1 MKYKLFI
8 LACIATLISCR
19 GDNDEKF
26 YTGKVVFPVRPNMG
40 VKEAMAAR
48 VVPYPRQ
55 LEWQKLEMTAFIH
68 FTLNTFTDMEW
79 GTGKE
84 SPELFNP
91 VNLDA
96 EQWVRV
102 LSEAGMKMVIITA
115 KHHDGFCLWPTK
127 TTTHS
132 VASSPWKDGK
142 GDVIREL
149 RDACDKYG
157 MKFGVYLSPWDRN
170 AECYG
175 DSPAYNRFYM
185 EQLTELLTWYGKVDE
200 VWFDGANGEGPTGRK
215 QEYDW
220 QAYYDLIRKLQ
231 PDAVTAIMGED
242 VRWVG
247 TETGYGRET
256 EWSVTVLA
264 PGGSPESRAI
274 NEKMGLTAMSED
286 LGSSNLLQKAESV
299 YWYPAEVD
307 VSIRPGWFW
316 HASEDSLV
324 KDTDKLADIYLSSVG
339 RNAVLL
345 LNVPPNSRGLI
356 SENDIRSLQGLK
368 KWIDALYEH
377 DLLNGARPYDT
388 GAASAIDGDN
398 NTSWSPRKERVASFV
413 PAIAATFNVA
423 MLQEDISKG
432 QRVEKFIIEA
442 LTDEQWDTIATGTT
456 IGYKRLIRFPEVKA
470 NEIRLTIVSSRA
482 RPYISTFSL
491 FRTD

>member
-1 MKYKLFI
+1 MRR
-8 LACIATLISCR
+8 LAIIPIFFLLLQSCA
-19 GDNDEKF
+19 DNDYDKLYQGE
-26 YTGKVVFPVRPNMG
+26 VEFPVNPTPG

-48 VVPYPRQ
+48 VVPDQRQ
-55 LEWQKLEMTAFIH
+55 LTWQQLEMTAFIH
-68 FTLNTFTDMEW
+68 FNINTFTDMEW
-79 GTGKE
+79 GNGDE

-91 VNLDA
+91 VSLDA

-127 TTTHS
+127 TTKHS

-149 RDACDKYG
+149 RDACEKYN

-170 AECYG
+170 AKCYG
-175 DSPAYNRFYM
+175 DSPEYNKFYM

-200 VWFDGANGEGPTGRK
+200 VWFDGANGKGFGGRR

-242 VRWVG
+242 IRWVG
-247 TETGYGRET
+247 TESGYGRET
-256 EWSVTVLA
+256 EWSVTALA
-264 PGGSPESRAI
+264 PGGTPESRAI
-274 NEKMGLTAMSED
+274 NETLGLSPASMD
-286 LGSSNLLQKAESV
+286 LGSSALLHKAGKV

-324 KDTDKLADIYLSSVG
+324 KDPDELLDIYFSSAG

-345 LNVPPNSRGLI
+345 LNVPPDNRGLI
-356 SENDIRSLQGLK
+356 TDHDIKSLMGLK
-368 KWIDALYEH
+368 ARLDDLYDT
-377 DLLNGARPYDT
+377 DLLNGARPYGQ
-388 GAASAIDGDN
+388 GASRAIDGDST
-398 NTSWSPRKERVASFV
+398 TSWSPRHQMVASFI

-423 MLQEDISKG
+423 MLQEDIRMG
-432 QRVEKFIIEA
+432 QRVEKFVIEA
-442 LTDEQWDTIATGTT
+442 QLDQQWDTVATGTT
-456 IGYKRLIRFPEVKA
+456 IGYKRLIRFPDVKA
-470 NEIRLTIVSSRA
+470 DEIRLTIKSSRA
-482 RPYISTFSL
+482 RPNISTFAL
-491 FRTD
+491 YYTD

>member
-1 MKYKLFI
+1 MNRLL
-8 LACIATLISCR
+8 LAAGCFMVLISCNR
-19 GDNDEKF
+19 EDESEYF
-26 YTGKVVFPVRPNMG
+26 HGRVEFPVKPNLG
-40 VKEAMAAR
+40 AKEAIAAR

-68 FTLNTFTDMEW
+68 FGINTFTDREW
-79 GTGKE
+79 GTGDE

-91 VNLDA
+91 VSLDA
-96 EQWVRV
+96 EQWVKV
-102 LSEAGMKMVIITA
+102 LADAGMKMIIITA

-127 TTTHS
+127 TTGHS
-132 VASSPWKDGK
+132 VASSPWKDGA

-149 RDACDKYG
+149 KDACDRHG

-170 AECYG
+170 AKSYG
-175 DSPAYNRFYM
+175 DTPAYNSFYM

-200 VWFDGANGEGPTGRK
+200 VWFDGANGEGPDGRR

-220 QAYYDLIRKLQ
+220 QSYYDLIRKLQ

-256 EWSVTVLA
+256 EWSVTALA
-264 PGGSPESRAI
+264 PGGTPVSRAV
-274 NEKMGLTAMSED
+274 NEALGLTPMSDD
-286 LGSSNLLQKAESV
+286 LGGSTLLSKAGGA

-316 HASEDSLV
+316 HASEDSQV
-324 KDTDKLADIYLSSVG
+324 KDVDKLADIYLSSVG

-345 LNVPPNSRGLI
+345 LNVPPDNRGLI
-356 SENDIRSLQGLK
+356 TDHDIRSLQGLK
-368 KWIDALYEH
+368 AWIDNLYDT
-377 DLLNGARPYDT
+377 DLLNGARPYGP
-388 GAASAIDGDN
+388 GASAAIDGDN
-398 NTSWSPRKERVASFV
+398 KTSWSPRRDPVASFV

-423 MLQEDISKG
+423 MLQEDISRG
-432 QRVEKFIIEA
+432 QRVEKFVIEA
-442 LTDEQWDTIATGTT
+442 LAGSEWDTIATGTT

-470 NEIRLTIVSSRA
+470 DEIRLTIVSSRA
-482 RPYISTFSL
+482 TPHISTFAL
-491 FRTD
+491 YQVD

>member
-1 MKYKLFI
+1 MNRI
-8 LACIATLISCR
+8 LPAIFAILLITSCSQQR
-19 GDNDEKF
+19 ETEF
-26 YTGKVVFPVRPNMG
+26 FTGRVDFPVQPNLG

-48 VVPYPRQ
+48 LIPHQRQ
-55 LEWQKLEMTAFIH
+55 LDWQKLEMTAFIH
-68 FTLNTFTDMEW
+68 FTINTFTDMEW

-91 VNLDA
+91 VSLDA

-149 RDACDKYG
+149 KDACDRYN

-170 AECYG
+170 AACYG

-200 VWFDGANGEGPTGRK
+200 VWFDGANGEGPDGRR

-231 PDAVTAIMGED
+231 PDAVTAIMGQD

-247 TETGYGRET
+247 TESGYGRET
-256 EWSVTVLA
+256 EWSATVLA
-264 PGGSPESRAI
+264 PGGTAESVSI
-274 NEKMGLTAMSED
+274 NEALGINAMSED
-286 LGSSNLLQKAESV
+286 LGSSSLLHKAEHLF
-299 YWYPAEVD
+299 WYPAEVD

-324 KDTDKLADIYLSSVG
+324 KDVAKLADIYISSVG

-345 LNVPPNSRGLI
+345 LNVPPDNRGLI
-356 SENDIRSLQGLK
+356 TDHDISSLRGLK
-368 KWIDALYEH
+368 AWTDKLYAT
-377 DLLNGARPYDT
+377 DLLNGSRPYGRGSSNLT
-388 GAASAIDGDN
+388 DGDN
-398 NTSWSPRKERVASFV
+398 TTSWSPRRKPVASFV

-442 LTDEQWDTIATGTT
+442 LSGTQWDTIATGTT

-470 NEIRLTIVSSRA
+470 DEIRLTIVSSRA
-482 RPYISTFSL
+482 TPYISTFAL
-491 FRTD
+491 YNAE

>member
-1 MKYKLFI
+1 MRKLLFTI
-8 LACIATLISCR
+8 CNIIIFISCAR
-19 GDNDEKF
+19 EDDSEYF
-26 YTGKVVFPVRPNMG
+26 TGKVTFPVHPNLG
-40 VKEAMAAR
+40 AKEAMAAR

-68 FTLNTFTDMEW
+68 FNINTFTDREW
-79 GTGKE
+79 GNGNE

-91 VNLDA
+91 SSLDT
-96 EQWVRV
+96 EQWVTV
-102 LSEAGMKMVIITA
+102 LSEAGMKMIIITA

-127 TTTHS
+127 TTDHS

-149 RDACDKYG
+149 KDACDRHG
-157 MKFGVYLSPWDRN
+157 MKFGVYLSLWDRN
-170 AECYG
+170 ADCYG

-185 EQLTELLTWYGKVDE
+185 EQLTELLTWYGRVDE
-200 VWFDGANGEGPTGRK
+200 VWFDGANGEGSDGRR

-220 QAYYDLIRKLQ
+220 QAFYDLIRQLQ

-247 TETGYGRET
+247 TETGFGRET
-256 EWSVTVLA
+256 EWSVITLA
-264 PGGSPESRAI
+264 PGGTPSSRAI
-274 NEKMGLTAMSED
+274 NDALGLNPMSED
-286 LGSSNLLQKAESV
+286 LGSSTMLKKADNA

-324 KDTDKLADIYLSSVG
+324 KDAGKLADIYLGSVG

-345 LNVPPNSRGLI
+345 LNVPPDKRGLI
-356 SENDIRSLQGLK
+356 TDNDIKSLMGLK
-368 KWIDALYEH
+368 AWIDDLYDT
-377 DLLNGARPYDT
+377 DLLNGARPY
-388 GAASAIDGDN
+388 GQGSSGAIDGDN
-398 NTSWSPRKERVASFV
+398 NTSWSPRRDRTASFV

-442 LTDEQWDTIATGTT
+442 LSADQWDTIATGTT
-456 IGYKRLIRFPEVKA
+456 VGYKRLLNFPEVKA
-470 NEIRLTIVSSRA
+470 DEIRLTIVSSRA
-482 RPYISTFSL
+482 TPHISTFAL
-491 FRTD
+491 YHTE

>member
-1 MKYKLFI
+1 MKMI
-8 LACIATLISCR
+8 LLAASCLLLLISCNR
-19 GDNDEKF
+19 EDASEYFTGRVKF
-26 YTGKVVFPVRPNMG
+26 PIKPNLG
-40 VKEAMAAR
+40 AKEAIAAR

-68 FTLNTFTDMEW
+68 FGINTFTDREW
-79 GTGKE
+79 GTGNE

-91 VNLDA
+91 VSLDA
-96 EQWVRV
+96 EQWVKV
-102 LSEAGMKMVIITA
+102 LGDAGMKMVIITA

-127 TTTHS
+127 TTGHS

-149 RDACDKYG
+149 KDACDRYD

-170 AECYG
+170 ANSYG

-185 EQLTELLTWYGKVDE
+185 DQLTELLTWYGKVDE
-200 VWFDGANGEGPTGRK
+200 VWFDGANGEGPDGRR

-256 EWSVTVLA
+256 EWSVTALA
-264 PGGSPESRAI
+264 PGGTPASRAI
-274 NEKMGLTAMSED
+274 NEALGLTPMSGD
-286 LGSSNLLQKAESV
+286 LGGSTLLSKAEGV

-324 KDTDKLADIYLSSVG
+324 KDVDKLADIYLSSVG

-345 LNVPPNSRGLI
+345 LNVPPDNRGLI
-356 SENDIRSLQGLK
+356 TDHDIRSLQAFSS
-368 KWIDALYEH
+368 WIDTIYH
-377 DLLNGARPYDT
+377 TDLLDGARPY
-388 GAASAIDGDN
+388 GRGASAAIDRDN
-398 NTSWSPRKERVASFV
+398 KTSWSPHHNNVASFV

-423 MLQEDISKG
+423 MLQEEISRG
-432 QRVEKFIIEA
+432 QRVEKFVIEA
-442 LTDEQWDTIATGTT
+442 LADAKWDTIATGTT
-456 IGYKRLIRFPEVKA
+456 IGYKRLIRFPEVRA
-470 NEIRLTIVSSRA
+470 DEIRLTIVSSRA
-482 RPYISTFSL
+482 TPHISTFAL
-491 FRTD
+491 YHVE

>member
-1 MKYKLFI
+1 L
-8 LACIATLISCR
+8 LITSCSQQR
-19 GDNDEKF
+19 ETEF
-26 YTGKVVFPVRPNMG
+26 FTGRVDFPVQPNLG

-48 VVPYPRQ
+48 LIPHQRQ
-55 LEWQKLEMTAFIH
+55 LDWQKLEMTAFIH
-68 FTLNTFTDMEW
+68 FTINTFTDMEW

-91 VNLDA
+91 VSLDA

-149 RDACDKYG
+149 KDACDRYN

-170 AECYG
+170 AACYG

-200 VWFDGANGEGPTGRK
+200 VWFDGANGEGPDGRR

-231 PDAVTAIMGED
+231 PDAVTAIMGQD

-247 TETGYGRET
+247 TESGYGRET
-256 EWSVTVLA
+256 EWSATVLA
-264 PGGSPESRAI
+264 PGGTAESVSI
-274 NEKMGLTAMSED
+274 NEALGINAMSED
-286 LGSSNLLQKAESV
+286 LGSSSLLHKAEHLF
-299 YWYPAEVD
+299 WYPAEVD

-324 KDTDKLADIYLSSVG
+324 KDVAKLADIYISSVG

-345 LNVPPNSRGLI
+345 LNVPPDNRGLI
-356 SENDIRSLQGLK
+356 TDHDISSLRGLK
-368 KWIDALYEH
+368 AWTDKLYAT
-377 DLLNGARPYDT
+377 DLLNGSRPYGRGSSNLT
-388 GAASAIDGDN
+388 DGDN
-398 NTSWSPRKERVASFV
+398 TTSWSPRRKPVASFV

-442 LTDEQWDTIATGTT
+442 LSGTQWDTIATGTT

-470 NEIRLTIVSSRA
+470 DEIRLTIVSSRA
-482 RPYISTFSL
+482 TPYISTFAL
-491 FRTD
+491 YNAE